1 MCDQPEVIRC
11 QDEQALLAFLEKVDT
26 TLPVPL
32 SARVNLAKYARRNL
46 ERGYVYAIEQ
56 DGEIACAA
64 LFYYNFEDRS
74 AAYLDLLATAPGY
87 NGRGYAS
94 RVMDAAELAAKNAGM
109 TEFHLHTNDTNKAAL
124 SLYSKRGYE
133 IIKTEPKIQMRKF
146 L

>member
-1 MCDQPEVIRC
+1 MCNQPNITRC
-11 QDEQALLAFLEKVDT
+11 QDEQALLKFLKKVDT
-26 TLPVPL
+26 ILPVPL
-32 SARVNLAKYARRNL
+32 SARVNLVKYARRNL
-46 ERGYVYAIEQ
+46 DRGYVYAIEQ

-64 LFYYNFEDRS
+64 LFYFHFEDRA

-94 RVMDAAELAAKNAGM
+94 RVMDAMELAAKNAGM
-109 TEFHLHTNDTNKAAL
+109 TEFHLHTNDTNTAAL

-133 IIKTEPKIQMRKF
+133 IIKTEPKIQMRKY